1 MATENTGQKGYNRL
15 RQRNLTTGELTGI
28 TKANVS
34 SDPDYIPPTY
44 DSTYCKPGPLYVNPN
59 ATTFNIASGA
69 SSFSIS
75 ITSNTTWLGSN
86 APANVSFPISN
97 EGTHD
102 GILTVAVTANTGSTI
117 KTSTFVLRSTDG
129 SISKTI
135 TIKQTAPVQTY
146 QTSLGYNNNTHDNA
160 CNDANNFNSLQAY
173 VYLDSSSFDLA
184 TAIYSNSAGT
194 IKAAS
199 GYYSNGE
206 ISRYW
211 SSNTN
216 QLGYPSSCNLEFAIN

>member
-44 DSTYCKPGPLYVNPN
+44 DSKYCKPGPLYVNPN
-59 ATTFNIASGA
+59 ATTFDISSGA
-69 SSFSIS
+69 SSFSIN

-86 APANVSFPISN
+86 APSNVSFPISN

-102 GILTVAVTANTGSTI
+102 DILTVAVTANTGSTI
-117 KTSTFVLRSTDG
+117 KNSTFTLRSTDG
-129 SISKTI
+129 SVSKTI
-135 TIKQTAPVQTY
+135 TIKQTASVQMY
-146 QTSLGYNNNTHDNA
+146 GMALGYSSSTHDNA
-160 CNDANNFNSLQAY
+160 CSGANNFSSVQAY
-173 VYLDSSSFDLA
+173 VYLDSPNLDGA

-194 IKAAS
+194 TKATS
-199 GYYSNGE
+199 GYYSDGGV
-206 ISRYW
+206 SRYW

-216 QLGYPSSCNLEFAIN
+216 QLGYSNPCRL